1 MSRKSFRIF
10 ILGYLKL
17 FYLRIIFSLQFCP
30 VRQGMRGYTGWWS
43 DGTLTLVPGFPGGT
57 LVAENLPASG
67 GDGGDLGLI
76 PGSGRSPGGGHYNPL
91 RYSCLENPMG
101 RGVWQAVVQWVAK
114 SWTRLKWFH
123 KHTYIHTT
131 EVTTHTH
138 HTTHTYTTTT
148 TPLVPNCFH
157 LKKLVTL
164 WETDYNGIFTSW
176 QLDFSNSGF
185 LDRDL

>member
-1 MSRKSFRIF
+1 MSRKSFQIF
-10 ILGYLKL
+10 ILGYLNL

-30 VRQGMRGYTGWWS
+30 VRHGMRGYTGWWS
-43 DGTLTLVPGFPGGT
+43 NGTITLVPGFPGGT

-76 PGSGRSPGGGHYNPL
+76 PGLGRSPGGGHDNPL

-101 RGVWQAVVQWVAK
+101 RGTWQAVVQWVAK

-123 KHTYIHTT
+123 KHTYIYTT

-138 HTTHTYTTTT
+138 TTPHHTHTHHYHHPSGAKLFSLEKSWSLFGKLIIMAFL
-148 TPLVPNCFH
+148 PLDN
-157 LKKLVTL
+157 
-164 WETDYNGIFTSW
+164 
-176 QLDFSNSGF
+176 
-185 LDRDL
+185 